1 MQGAKF
7 VENGEPGRKFFC
19 VFWRGGRLGMGQR
32 AWGALCS
39 GDSPSPRGNRP
50 SLDGSA
56 KLRDGL
62 LFHRMY
68 KKTPE
73 GVFYR
78 MFSDV
83 ITGDTL
89 AGKAFYAKK

>member
-1 MQGAKF
+1 MRNLSKTGSGE
-7 VENGEPGRKFFC
+7 ENFLRGLSRGVSGPRGVGQDVHPGREEI
-19 VFWRGGRLGMGQR
+19 VR
-32 AWGALCS
+32 ASMAQ
-39 GDSPSPRGNRP
+39 PSC
-50 SLDGSA
+50 GS
-56 KLRDGL
+56 L